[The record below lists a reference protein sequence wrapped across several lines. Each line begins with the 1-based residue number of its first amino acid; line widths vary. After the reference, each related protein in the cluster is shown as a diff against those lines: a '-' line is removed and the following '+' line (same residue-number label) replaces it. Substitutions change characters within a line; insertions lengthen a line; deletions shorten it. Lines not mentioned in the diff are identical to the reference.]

1 MIRTEY
7 LEFQV
12 ENGKKKCY
20 NCYHKGLVIA
30 RKLWEEEQRREL
42 GPDWVGCPT
51 RKKMAFKKPISLG
64 SCSSSMVA
72 GGGGLVGV
80 KKKRYYYK
88 GGCKRYL
95 RLLFKCIFL
104 INLCK
109 YLSQ

>member
-1 MIRTEY
+1 VIRTEY

-80 KKKRYYYK
+80 KKNDIITKEAAK
-88 GGCKRYL
+88 GICVD
-95 RLLFKCIFL
+95 F
-104 INLCK
+104 
-109 YLSQ
+109 